1 MDKPLNKKLS
11 IIRIIVTIV
20 FLILTIVGGFFVKK
34 TSLNARSIVI
44 GIGLDK
50 TDSGILLSAQI
61 VVGGAS
67 STPGSASSYD
77 VLEGEGETL
86 SQAFDDLSQKT
97 ATLPSYAHCNVMFV
111 GKRMLEEGFDE
122 VSRLIFGQ
130 NILQDNTQII
140 GVEGKANDAIT
151 TSVPILST
159 PSEYMSREIKLSQE
173 KGGRSIVTLKDFVQR
188 LNKNSGTKYVTF
200 AKMVDANPPTGEN
213 AKNERVYLFDLSSTA
228 VYDQDNN
235 LKIYGKE
242 ITEGVGLIES
252 EGNIITAYD
261 ENGNYITVKIAKSIK
276 QRYYDKDK
284 LRIDGYY
291 TFYAKII
298 EQTIADDTNLLE
310 IKEIKKLLEKC
321 IEEKIE
327 NSYSICLKDN
337 VDIYS
342 IRGRMYKRFGIEI
355 DFRDVK
361 WVRHF
366 TVKIT

>member
-1 MDKPLNKKLS
+1 MSKHLDKKLS
-11 IIRIIVTIV
+11 IIRIVVTII

-77 VLEGEGETL
+77 VLEGEGVTL
-86 SQAFDDLSQKT
+86 SEAFDNLSQKT

-111 GKRMLEEGFDE
+111 GKRMLSEGFDE
-122 VSRLIFGQ
+122 AARLIFGQ

-140 GVEGKANDAIT
+140 GVDGKANDAIT

-173 KGGRSIVTLKDFVQR
+173 KGGRSVVTLKDFVQR
-188 LNKNSGTKYVTF
+188 LDKNNGTKYVTF
-200 AKMVDANPPTGEN
+200 AKKVDANPPTGEN
-213 AKNERVYLFDLSSTA
+213 AKNQKVYLFDLSNTA

-252 EGNIITAYD
+252 EGNVLTAYD
-261 ENGNYITVKIAKSIK
+261 DSGKYVTIRIVKSIK
-276 QRYYDKDK
+276 QRYYDKEK
-284 LRIDGYY
+284 LQIDGYY
-291 TFYAKII
+291 TYYAKII
-298 EQTIADDTNLLE
+298 EQTIAEDKSSLDLSQINET
-310 IKEIKKLLEKC
+310 IRKT
-321 IEEKIE
+321 IEDKIE
-327 NSYSICLKDN
+327 NSYALCLKDN
-337 VDIYS
+337 VDVYS
-342 IRGRMYKRFGIEI
+342 IRGRMYKRFGIEV

>member
-1 MDKPLNKKLS
+1 MNKTLTKKLS
-11 IIRIIVTIV
+11 IIRIAVTIV
-20 FLILTIVGGFFVKK
+20 FLILTIVGGFFVEK
-34 TSLNARSIVI
+34 TSINQRSIVI

-50 TDSGILLSAQI
+50 TDDGMLLSAQI

-77 VLEGEGETL
+77 VLEGEGKTL
-86 SQAFDDLSQKT
+86 SEAFDNLSQKT

-122 VSRLIFGQ
+122 ASKLIFGQ

-140 GVEGKANDAIT
+140 GVEGKAKDAIT

-173 KGGRSIVTLKDFVQR
+173 KGGRSVVTLKDFVQR
-188 LNKNSGTKYVTF
+188 LDKNNGTKYVSF
-200 AKMVDANPPTGEN
+200 ATKVDANPPTGEN
-213 AKNERVYLFDLSSTA
+213 AKKEKVYLFDLSNTA

-252 EGNIITAYD
+252 EGNVLTAYND
-261 ENGNYITVKIAKSIK
+261 NGRYVTIRVVKSIK
-276 QRYYDKDK
+276 QRYYDKNK
-284 LRIDGYY
+284 LQIDGYY
-291 TFYAKII
+291 TFYTKII
-298 EQTIADDTNLLE
+298 EQNITDDSNNLDL
-310 IKEIKKLLEKC
+310 KEIEQLIKTTV
-321 IEEKIE
+321 EEKIE
-327 NSYSICLKDN
+327 NSYSLCLKDN
-337 VDIYS
+337 VDVYS
-342 IRGRMYKRFGIEI
+342 IRGRMYKRFGIEV
-355 DFRDVK
+355 DFRNVK

-366 TVKIT
+366 TIKLV